1 MELLAQYGL
10 FLAKIATVVVA
21 IAVIAAI

>member
-21 IAVIAAI
+21 IAVIAA

>member
-21 IAVIAAI
+21 IAV